1 MKVILDRFEGEFAV
15 LELDVGE
22 VVSVPKVLVGN
33 ATEGDVINISIDK
46 EETSKRKKKIEN
58 LINDVFKD

>member
-1 MKVILDRFEGEFAV
+1 MKVILDRFEGDFAI

-33 ATEGDVINISIDK
+33 ASEGDVIKISIEK
-46 EETSKRKKKIEN
+46 EETRKRKKKIEE
-58 LINDVFKD
+58 LMEDVFKD

>member
-1 MKVILDRFEGEFAV
+1 MRVILDRFEGDFAV

-22 VVSVPKVLVGN
+22 VVSVPKILVGN

-46 EETSKRKKKIEN
+46 EETRNRKKKIEK
-58 LINDVFKD
+58 LMEDVFKD

>member
-1 MKVILDRFEGEFAV
+1 MKVILDRFEGEFAI

-22 VVSVPKVLVGN
+22 VVSVPKILVGN
-33 ATEGDVINISIDK
+33 AIEGDVINISIDK
-46 EETSKRKKKIEN
+46 EETSKRIKKVEN